1 MDLSESARD
10 LFLTVIHKLL
20 PSVTP
25 DDPLFNL
32 IATGT
37 IVLAAMAIYLPIRIV
52 FRLYIERL
60 VKRTRSGWDDALYR
74 HGFFRRLVHLVPAL
88 IIFSFTPVLI
98 QEESA
103 FFGLLIKLSLLYMM
117 MVALLAI
124 FAVLSTLEDMY
135 NASYLANRAPITGF
149 IQVAKLIFTIIVLL
163 SCVSIIIER
172 NPLFILSGV
181 TALAAVLLLIFR
193 DTILGFVAG
202 IQIAANR
209 MFKNGDWI
217 QITKFEVDG
226 EIREIGLTNVKVQNW
241 DMTISTLPTY
251 SLTNEAVRN
260 WRGMQESGGRRIKR
274 AIHIDIHS
282 VRLCDKA
289 MLSRF
294 AKIRRLTD
302 YINGKMEE
310 LRAYHKDENID
321 ETDLLNSRKLTNI
334 GTFRAYLTA
343 YLNQHPKVNHTM
355 TIMVRQLPPTELG
368 IPLELYCFCTE
379 KAWVDYESIQA
390 EIFDHVMA
398 MLDLFDLRAYQRD
411 SHLLAWN
418 ANRAMPAKQLD
429 QYKMTDEPDKQKSDA

>member
-1 MDLSESARD
+1 MDFSESARE
-10 LFLTVIHKLL
+10 LFLTVVHKLL

-25 DDPLFNL
+25 DDAIFNI
-32 IATGT
+32 IAVGT
-37 IVLAAMAIYLPIRIV
+37 IFVTAAVIYVPIRV
-52 FRLYIERL
+52 LFRLYIERL
-60 VKRTRSGWDDALYR
+60 VKRTRSGWDDALLN

-88 IIFSFTPVLI
+88 IIFLLTPVLI
-98 QEESA
+98 EQD
-103 FFGLLIKLSLLYMM
+103 GMLYGVLIKVSLLYMM
-117 MVALLAI
+117 AVALLTI

-135 NASYLANRAPITGF
+135 NASYLANRTPITGF

-163 SCVSIIIER
+163 LCISILIER

-251 SLTNEAVRN
+251 SLTNEAVKN

-282 VRLCDKA
+282 VRLCDKE
-289 MLSRF
+289 MLDRF
-294 AKIRRLTD
+294 SKIRRLTD
-302 YINGKMEE
+302 YIDGKLQE
-310 LRAYHKDENID
+310 LRDYHQDEAID

-343 YLNQHPKVNHTM
+343 YLNQHAKVNQTM
-355 TIMVRQLPPTELG
+355 SLMVRQLPPNELG

-379 KAWVDYESIQA
+379 KSWINYEAVQA
-390 EIFDHVMA
+390 DIFDHVMA
-398 MLDLFDLRAYQRD
+398 MLDVFDLRAYQRD

-418 ANRAMPAKQLD
+418 ANRAMPAKQYESTPALTAD
-429 QYKMTDEPDKQKSDA
+429 HSDADK